1 MLKTSVPFIGFQ
13 PAVTYLPTYLKELGF
28 KSFSESAPEDFHT
41 GAILLTF
48 DTNRLDFKTIIVRYS
63 DKNRLYFTERLNQ
76 LPNEQAWE
84 AWMESSMKLDTDT
97 LLYKEISD
105 T

>member
-13 PAVTYLPTYLKELGF
+13 PAVTYLPTHLKELGF

-63 DKNRLYFTERLNQ
+63 DKNRFYFTERLNQ